1 MNEVTK
7 WFSNDIYLW
16 TDDRD
21 FSDMGEILR
30 YACTKDRV
38 NAVLSDFD
46 NIVLKEINYYP
57 AGTYEEAE
65 KTRLDNIQAFYEVRM
80 EQKVAKNHT
89 ARLRVYLPVNWNH
102 CFMGIAGAGTNTE
115 VDWFSAVR
123 FNVISW
129 PMALKNGYAAGVT
142 DNDTAIRLDCSWGFD
157 ENGNLEWDHIDSWAF
172 TAIHEMTVCAK
183 KIVEAVYLEKIKAS
197 YMHGTSGGAREVMT
211 EALLFPKDYDGL
223 WADAPP
229 IDHVNLTF
237 TCVWAAVVE
246 ANEKHVVA
254 LSKYKKARDIAI
266 HDPVLRYLPYNSKDA
281 FWRKFINGLYGLET
295 EDGPITRKDIQVMVK
310 TWDGPVLKN
319 GKRITYGFGPT
330 IRQWPLPTG
339 NPMYGYLQRKPDGRY
354 GLMPIAEQYIRWTVG
369 DPDFDIHS
377 CSYEQFSQIYYE
389 SHRKLDRYSFNQKD
403 LTAFA
408 ANGGKLIIT
417 QGTGDCVLPYETMID
432 YYMEVFD
439 YFPSEKMLNKTLR
452 LYMPELAGHS
462 ILDWSGPA
470 VSIADGMR
478 ALVAWVEGKKEPDKL
493 PTMRYDFAAEKVV
506 ESSEVKLYSQWT
518 FRKNMMKLISD
529 NKKRL

>member
-7 WFSNDIYLW
+7 WFSNPIYVW
-16 TDDRD
+16 TDEAD
-21 FSDMGEILR
+21 FTDMGDILKVSCTEEYIGQILR
-30 YACTKDRV
+30 PYE
-38 NAVLSDFD
+38 
-46 NIVLKEINYYP
+46 NICLKEVNFHP

-65 KTRLDNIQAFYEVRM
+65 KTRLDNIQDFFEIKM
-80 EQKVAKNHT
+80 EQKVTGKHT
-89 ARLRVYLPVNWNH
+89 ASFRVYLPVHWNRS
-102 CFMGIAGAGTNTE
+102 FMGIAGAGTNTE

-129 PMALKNGYAAGVT
+129 PMALKNGYACAVT
-142 DNDTAIRLDCSWGFD
+142 DNDTGIRLDCSWGFD
-157 ENGNLEWDHIDSWAF
+157 EKGHVEWDHIDAWAF
-172 TAIHEMTVCAK
+172 TTMHEMTEVAK
-183 KIVEAVYLEKIKAS
+183 KIVEAVYLTKIRAS

-211 EALLFPKDYDGL
+211 EALLYPGDYDGL

-229 IDHVNLTF
+229 VDHVNLTF

-254 LSKYKKARDIAI
+254 LSKYKKAREIAI
-266 HDPVLRYLPYNSKDA
+266 NDPVLRYLPYNSKDA
-281 FWRKFINGLYGLET
+281 FWRKFISGLLGLET
-295 EDGPITRKDIQVMVK
+295 EDGPISRRDIQVMVK

-339 NPMYGYLQRKPDGRY
+339 NPMYGYYQRKPDGKL

-377 CSYEQFSQIYYE
+377 CTYDQFSRIYYDCQ
-389 SHRKLDRYSFNQKD
+389 RKLARYSFNQKD
-403 LTAFA
+403 FTGFA
-408 ANGGKLIIT
+408 ASGGKLIIT

-432 YYMEVFD
+432 YYTEVFD
-439 YFPSEKMLNKTLR
+439 YFPSEKMLNGVLR

-478 ALVAWVEGKKEPDKL
+478 ALTGWVEDKKAPDTI
-493 PTMRYDFAAEKVV
+493 PTMRYDFANECVV
-506 ESSEVKLYSQWT
+506 EASEVKLYSQWG
-518 FRKNMMKLISD
+518 FRKKLMKLVAEH
-529 NKKRL
+529 KKDL

>member
-7 WFSNDIYLW
+7 WFANPIYLW
-16 TDDRD
+16 KDEKDFDD
-21 FSDMGEILR
+21 MEGILR
-30 YACTKDRV
+30 ACCTRERV
-38 NAVLSDFD
+38 DQVLFPYD
-46 NIVLKEINYYP
+46 NIVLKEVNFHP
-57 AGTYEEAE
+57 AGTYEEPE
-65 KTRLDNIQAFYEVRM
+65 KTRLDNISDFYEIRM
-80 EQKVAKNHT
+80 EQKVTDNHT
-89 ARLRVYLPVNWNH
+89 ASFRVYLPVRWNH

-129 PMALKNGYAAGVT
+129 PMALKNGYACAVT
-142 DNDTAIRLDCSWGFD
+142 DNDTGIRLDCSWGFG
-157 ENGNLEWDHIDSWAF
+157 ENGEPEWDHIDSWAF
-172 TAIHEMTVCAK
+172 TAMHQMTECAK
-183 KIVEAVYLEKIKAS
+183 KIVEASYFSGIRAS

-211 EALLFPKDYDGL
+211 EALLYPGDYDGL

-229 IDHVNLTF
+229 VDHVNLTF
-237 TCVWAAVVE
+237 ACLWAAVVE

-254 LSKYKKARDIAI
+254 LSKYIKARDIAI
-266 HDPVLRYLPYNSKDA
+266 HDPVLRYLPYNSRDA

-295 EDGPITRKDIQVMVK
+295 EDGPITRRDVQVMVK
-310 TWDGPVLKN
+310 TWDGPVLKD

-354 GLMPIAEQYIRWTVG
+354 GLMPIAEQYVRWTLA
-369 DPDFDIHS
+369 DPGFDIHS
-377 CSYEQFSQIYYE
+377 LTYEQFSQLYYE
-389 SHRKLDRYSFNQKD
+389 CHKKLDRYNFNQKD
-403 LTAFA
+403 FTSFA
-408 ANGGKLIIT
+408 EKGGKLIIT

-432 YYMEVFD
+432 YYNEVFD
-439 YFPSEKMLNKTLR
+439 YFPSEKMLNRAVR

-478 ALVAWVEGKKEPDKL
+478 ALVAWVEDRKEPDSL

-506 ESSEVKLYSQWT
+506 ESSEVELYSQWK
-518 FRKNMMKLISD
+518 FRKTMMKLISE